1 MNSIKMSSTSSPNSD
16 VAQSCRWAA
25 STSLRTSASSTQVGD
40 DLSASDTIR
49 RPGQPAERARS
60 ARAAQPPPPERGR
73 YVPYLPRQ
81 DSTLRG
87 SGQDRMTRLTWSQWN
102 TK

>member
-1 MNSIKMSSTSSPNSD
+1 MKSIKMLSTSSPNSD

-49 RPGQPAERARS
+49 TARATCRACSIRPSRAAASSRERALRS
-60 ARAAQPPPPERGR
+60 LPPTTGLYAPCGQVGR
-73 YVPYLPRQ
+73 CL
-81 DSTLRG
+81 G
-87 SGQDRMTRLTWSQWN
+87 
-102 TK
+102 